1 MSSFKRFLE
10 EAEYASRHPIPGDQ
24 FDIVLASGRLIE
36 TRVVK
41 LVDDGFVVES
51 LQARSGEQDSDS
63 PIPGQDGKEDQELTG
78 RMSPINGHAFTDYDI
93 NKNPRKWFTRAGTPS
108 NVKHKQVRAVCMF
121 VTPKA
126 PNTKQ
131 NGDLFRPISNLS
143 TEISNEKTISNPCPC
158 LGWHQPS
165 PCMDATTPTTSGCMP
180 SACSIRFA
188 KCARHYP
195 ANLP

>member
-93 NKNPRKWFTRAGTPS
+93 NKNPRKWFTRAGTPPK
-108 NVKHKQVRAVCMF
+108 VKHKQVTLMGVPGPLSESCVYVRDAQGTEHKTKWRF
-121 VTPKA
+121 VS
-126 PNTKQ
+126 PNK
-131 NGDLFRPISNLS
+131 
-143 TEISNEKTISNPCPC
+143 
-158 LGWHQPS
+158 
-165 PCMDATTPTTSGCMP
+165 
-180 SACSIRFA
+180 
-188 KCARHYP
+188 
-195 ANLP
+195 